1 MASTDENS
9 ILCAR
14 IEERL
19 KNVEKEVTV
28 VRQSIKELKS
38 QVDTDFFQL
47 DKRDREQYITKDTF
61 LPVQRAMFTA
71 MTTIVAAVVMALL
84 NFTFK

>member
-9 ILCAR
+9 ILLAR

-19 KNVEKEVTV
+19 KNIEKEVTV

-47 DKRDREQYITKDTF
+47 DKRVREQYITKDTF

-71 MTTIVAAVVMALL
+71 MTTIVAAVVMAVL